1 MFIQKKIFMRYI
13 CLLSLVVLFSC
24 KGIESSSEKEG
35 DNIAFQTLITASQS
49 NIEKPQQTI
58 ISSQKQL
65 QQVFS
70 EINKTRKPGIPIP
83 EINFND
89 EVVVFI
95 NMGQSST
102 GGYSVEVE
110 SIKKINDEIV
120 VFVGGDSPE
129 PNDNVTM
136 VITTPF
142 TMVKLNKQKLPIV
155 FKPSKTE

>member
-1 MFIQKKIFMRYI
+1 
-13 CLLSLVVLFSC
+13 
-24 KGIESSSEKEG
+24 
-35 DNIAFQTLITASQS
+35 
-49 NIEKPQQTI
+49 
-58 ISSQKQL
+58 
-65 QQVFS
+65 
-70 EINKTRKPGIPIP
+70 
-83 EINFND
+83 
-89 EVVVFI
+89 
-95 NMGQSST
+95 MGQSST